1 MGYTLLEKTLCE
13 SFWQGENA
21 MQNAQNTFYIT
32 LRNRLA
38 ALNPN
43 RTIFLRGVTRLGI
56 LVECNELVT
65 AQPPSNV
72 FVVRWLGL
80 RADPYLAEVL
90 TQMECEIEYMTEGTT
105 GNMGMDRGAL
115 LTEMDAELV
124 RLLRPACAQKMSY
137 AQAPAMPMETQIFWT
152 EAAFQAV
159 KVERD
164 RLTRTVAIS
173 VFSYEEP
180 GEL

>member
-1 MGYTLLEKTLCE
+1 
-13 SFWQGENA
+13 

-43 RTIFLRGVTRLGI
+43 RTIYLRGVTRPGI
-56 LVECNELVT
+56 LVESNELVT

-72 FVVRWLGL
+72 FVLRWLGL
-80 RADPYLAEVL
+80 HNDPYLSEVL
-90 TQMECEIEYMTEGTT
+90 LQMECEIEYMTEGTS
-105 GNMGMDRGAL
+105 GNFGMDRGAM
-115 LTEMDAELV
+115 LTEMDAELMS
-124 RLLRPACAQKMSY
+124 LLKPNTSQKMSY
-137 AQAPAMPMETQIFWT
+137 AQSPATAMETQIFWT
-152 EAAFQAV
+152 EATFHPV

-164 RLTRTVAIS
+164 RLLRTAMVS

-180 GEL
+180 GEQ